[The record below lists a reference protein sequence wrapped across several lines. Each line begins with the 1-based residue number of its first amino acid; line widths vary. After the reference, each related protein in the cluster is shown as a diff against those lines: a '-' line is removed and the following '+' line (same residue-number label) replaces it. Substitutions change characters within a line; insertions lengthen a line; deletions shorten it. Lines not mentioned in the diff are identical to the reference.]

1 MGLSKMVT
9 LVLVLT
15 VAEEAKSM
23 AIIVQQTTQH
33 TTTPMKG
40 TRLCFG

>member
-33 TTTPMKG
+33 NTQQ
-40 TRLCFG
+40 RR